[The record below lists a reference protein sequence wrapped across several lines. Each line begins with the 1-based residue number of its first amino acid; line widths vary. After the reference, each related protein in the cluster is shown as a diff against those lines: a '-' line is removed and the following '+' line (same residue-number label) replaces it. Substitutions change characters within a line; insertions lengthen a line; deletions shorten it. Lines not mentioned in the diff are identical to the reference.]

1 VASTLINERTG
12 AAVATA
18 VEVAETRASRRQGL
32 LGRNTLA
39 PSAGLML
46 TPCMAVHTAFMR
58 FAIDVIFV
66 DREGRAVQIVADL
79 RPWRAA
85 ASMWA
90 RAVIELPGGTAAARG
105 IRLGDRLFLAPPPVA
120 DAPFPAAPQPP
131 C

>member
-1 VASTLINERTG
+1 VARTLINERTG
-12 AAVATA
+12 AAIATA
-18 VEVAETRASRRQGL
+18 LEVAETRASRRQGL

-58 FAIDVIFV
+58 FPIDVVFV
-66 DREGRAVQIVADL
+66 DRHGRAVEIVADL

-85 ASMWA
+85 ASMRA
-90 RAVIELPGGTAAARG
+90 RAVIELPGGTVAMRD
-105 IRLGDRLFLAPPPVA
+105 IRLGDRLFLAPCPVA
-120 DAPFPAAPQPP
+120 DSPFPAAPQPP